1 MKETYGKD
9 VWIGGNVKFC
19 IFELR
24 PWLSVRWIVDKCSL
38 ILFEKRKTKYLDKIH
53 QTRLE
58 AINKNSHVIKK
69 KHIILI
75 ASDDISKIKG
85 DELYTY
91 EDVLSIIS
99 ELKLNHVST
108 LFGGY
113 KDYILKR
120 ELSQE
125 EDNI

>member
-9 VWIGGNVKFC
+9 VRIGGNVKFC

-24 PWLSVRWIVDKCSL
+24 PRLSVRWIVDKCSL
-38 ILFEKRKTKYLDKIH
+38 ILFEKRSKKKVDKVH
-53 QTRLE
+53 QNRID
-58 AINKNSHVIKK
+58 AITKNSHVFKK

-75 ASDDISKIKG
+75 ASDEISKIKG

-91 EDVLSIIS
+91 EDVIQIIK

-113 KDYILKR
+113 WEYILKR
-120 ELSQE
+120 EDIQE
-125 EDNI
+125 VSI